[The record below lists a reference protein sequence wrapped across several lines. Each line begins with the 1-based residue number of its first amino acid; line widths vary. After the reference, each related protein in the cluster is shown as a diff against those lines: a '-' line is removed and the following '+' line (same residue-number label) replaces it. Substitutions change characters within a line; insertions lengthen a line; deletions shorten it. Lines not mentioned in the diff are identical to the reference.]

1 VVCSQDDVVNKQFD
15 FDWARLRAGER
26 FSKFVR
32 DKCAKKE
39 ERDGALDRLEV
50 TNDLSAPLL

>member
-1 VVCSQDDVVNKQFD
+1 MNKQFD

-39 ERDGALDRLEV
+39 ERDGALNRLEV